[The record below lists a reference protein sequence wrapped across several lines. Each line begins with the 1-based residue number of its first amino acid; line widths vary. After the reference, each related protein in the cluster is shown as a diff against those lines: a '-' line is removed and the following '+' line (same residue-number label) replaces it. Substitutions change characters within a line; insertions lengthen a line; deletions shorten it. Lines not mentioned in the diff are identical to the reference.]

1 MHATQGRGGRAGG
14 MRAPCATVVLYARVP
29 EADGW
34 ERASYETPRRL
45 WPALARPIPL
55 WATFRLPMTS
65 LNPRL
70 PDQRRARSQKGNLIG
85 RWGGGPRPPP
95 SGLQTPLFC
104 SAALS
109 PGAQP
114 QSGVAVHAARDG
126 LLPTRNLARIPASG
140 LRGAAHRRCLRRRS
154 PRNTSTPATPACAAL
169 AISLRLGAWRGILR
183 SRWGC
188 VIASIH

>member
-126 LLPTRNLARIPASG
+126 LLPTRDSVGSQLLACVALPTDAVSDAGVRGTLLHRQRRPAPLSPYRCASEHG
-140 LRGAAHRRCLRRRS
+140 EVYCAPVGAA
-154 PRNTSTPATPACAAL
+154 
-169 AISLRLGAWRGILR
+169 
-183 SRWGC
+183 
-188 VIASIH
+188 

>member
-95 SGLQTPLFC
+95 SGSALARSHNQASQSTLLATAC
-104 SAALS
+104 SQLATSVGSQLLACVALPTDAVSDAGVRGTLLHRQRRPAPLS
-109 PGAQP
+109 PY
-114 QSGVAVHAARDG
+114 RC
-126 LLPTRNLARIPASG
+126 ASEHG
-140 LRGAAHRRCLRRRS
+140 EVYCAPVGAA
-154 PRNTSTPATPACAAL
+154 
-169 AISLRLGAWRGILR
+169 
-183 SRWGC
+183 
-188 VIASIH
+188 